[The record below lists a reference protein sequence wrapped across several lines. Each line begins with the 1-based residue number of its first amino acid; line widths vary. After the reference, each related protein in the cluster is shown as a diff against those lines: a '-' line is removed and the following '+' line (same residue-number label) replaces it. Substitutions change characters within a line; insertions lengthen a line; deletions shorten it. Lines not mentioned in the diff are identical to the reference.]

1 MLYYIRQVLFKGE
14 KQVKK
19 YTYSAKD
26 TDNQGRWYL
35 VDAENAILGRLASTV
50 AARLRGKHNPLF
62 TPHVDTGD
70 WIIVINA
77 DKVAL
82 TGKKWDQKNY
92 YRHSGYI
99 GGLKTITAKKL
110 MEKRPE
116 DLIRF
121 AVKGMLPKNR
131 LGRKLFKKLKVYSGE
146 QHPHEAQQPEVFEV

>member
-1 MLYYIRQVLFKGE
+1 
-14 KQVKK
+14 VKK

-26 TDNQGRWYL
+26 NDNQGRWCL

-82 TGKKWDQKNY
+82 SGRKWDQKNY

-99 GGLKTITAKKL
+99 SGLKTITAKKL

-131 LGRKLFKKLKVYSGE
+131 LGRKLFKKLKVYSGD
-146 QHPHEAQQPEVFEV
+146 QHPHEAQQPEILEV

>member
-1 MLYYIRQVLFKGE
+1 
-14 KQVKK
+14 VKK

-26 TDNQGRWYL
+26 TDNQGRWCL

-62 TPHVDTGD
+62 TPHADTGD

-82 TGKKWDQKNY
+82 TGKKWDKKNY

-131 LGRKLFKKLKVYSGE
+131 LGRKLFKKLKVYSGNH
-146 QHPHEAQQPEVFEV
+146 HPHEAQQPEILEV

>member
-1 MLYYIRQVLFKGE
+1 
-14 KQVKK
+14 VKK
-19 YTYSAKD
+19 YTYSAKH
-26 TDNQGRWYL
+26 TDNEGKWCL
-35 VDAENAILGRLASTV
+35 IDAENLILGRLASTV
-50 AARLRGKHNPLF
+50 AGRLRGKHNPLF

-70 WIIVINA
+70 WVIVINA
-77 DKVAL
+77 DKVVL
-82 TGKKWDQKNY
+82 TGRKWNQKNY

-131 LGRKLFKKLKVYSGE
+131 LGRKLFNKLKVYTGD
-146 QHPHEAQQPEVFEV
+146 QHPHEAQQPEILKI